1 MTCQFTV
8 EQSLG
13 RNIQRLRRAKGYT
26 QQQLAEMVG
35 ISTNYLSDIERGKNS
50 ARIDKLVAVI
60 NALGCSADD
69 IFEDVIDH
77 APDIDISAKAE
88 QLSPQQAAVVSA
100 VIDALR
106 R

>member
-1 MTCQFTV
+1 MPRQFTV

-69 IFEDVIDH
+69 VFEDVIDT
-77 APDIDISAKAE
+77 APDVDISAKAE

-100 VIDALR
+100 VIDALSR
-106 R
+106 

>member
-1 MTCQFTV
+1 MPRQFTV

-13 RNIQRLRRAKGYT
+13 RNIQRLRRARGYT

-69 IFEDVIDH
+69 IFEDVIDT
-77 APDIDISAKAE
+77 APDVDISAKAE

-100 VIDALR
+100 VIDALSR
-106 R
+106 

>member
-1 MTCQFTV
+1 MTRQFTV

-69 IFEDVIDH
+69 IFEDVIDP
-77 APDIDISAKAE
+77 APDVDISAKAE

-100 VIDALR
+100 VIDALSR
-106 R
+106 